1 MMEIEKPKMY
11 IEESSDGASCHI
23 VVEPLER
30 GFGIT
35 LGNALRR
42 VLLGSLPGAAVV
54 GIKIEGVQHEF
65 STIPGVKEDV
75 TEIILNLK
83 CLALK
88 SANTDSSFRKIINI
102 KKQGPCVVYAKDI
115 DTDAEVE
122 VLNPDLYICTI
133 DEGAVLDAELH
144 VGRGRGYVSAEKN
157 KEVNRELKLSYP
169 IGYIPIDSIFTPVKK
184 VSYNVESARVGQNIN
199 FDKLVLDVETNGAF
213 SAVEIVSLAAKVLD
227 DHIKMFVDLS
237 ETMGKM
243 DILVSREED
252 KQQKVLEMNI
262 DDMDLSVRSYNCLKR
277 AGIQTVEDLIK
288 RTEEDMLKVRNLGR
302 KSLDEVLEKIKS
314 YGLQLKE
321 KDD

>member
-122 VLNPDLYICTI
+122 VLNPDLYICTL

-144 VGRGRGYVSAEKN
+144 AGRGRGYVSAEKN